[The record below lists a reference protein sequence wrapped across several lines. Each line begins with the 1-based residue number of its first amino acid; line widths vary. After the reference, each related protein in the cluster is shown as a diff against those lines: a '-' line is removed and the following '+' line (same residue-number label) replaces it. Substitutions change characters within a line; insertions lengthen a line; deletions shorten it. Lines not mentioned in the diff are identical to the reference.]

1 MKNVET
7 ANLIKEIDSM
17 LAVATDQVDI
27 AQLKMLR
34 QWVLNGRN

>member
-17 LAVATDQVDI
+17 LVVATDQVDI

>member
-7 ANLIKEIDSM
+7 VTLIKEIDSL
-17 LAVATDQVDI
+17 LANTTDPVDI
-27 AQLKMLR
+27 AQLKLLR

>member
-7 ANLIKEIDSM
+7 VTLIKEIDSL
-17 LAVATDQVDI
+17 LANATDPVDI
-27 AQLKMLR
+27 AQLKLLR

>member
-1 MKNVET
+1 MKNVE
-7 ANLIKEIDSM
+7 LIKEIDEM
-17 LAVATDQVDI
+17 LAVATDPVDI